1 MNTKQT
7 GNLLMSLNL
16 FIGVTV
22 RLSLKDPSV
31 SRTDAVSMVAVTL
44 GSLL

>member
-1 MNTKQT
+1 MNTKRT
-7 GNLLMSLNL
+7 SNLLMSLNL